1 MLYNTKCSI
10 FRLFLAILFG
20 FLFGCGSKEQTPTK
34 ATIGVFSQVLQEND
48 KVIESI
54 IKDAEN
60 VPDLM
65 ALMDAVE
72 KGKLI
77 VVEDGL
83 KRALEEESRILQD
96 ASKKGKDEFY
106 EAYSRFAEHISV
118 SMSTGGVQLE
128 DYNRFYCPM
137 VSKYWLARGTDIMN
151 PFAPEMRDCGE
162 IKN

>member
-1 MLYNTKCSI
+1 MVLVLS
-10 FRLFLAILFG
+10 FLI
-20 FLFGCGSKEQTPTK
+20 GCGSKEQVPTELSIQ
-34 ATIGVFSQVLQEND
+34 AFTQVLQEND

-54 IKDAEN
+54 IKDGES
-60 VPDLM
+60 VPDLT
-65 ALMDAVE
+65 ALLNAVE
-72 KGKLI
+72 KGKSI
-77 VVEDGL
+77 VIEDGL

-118 SMSTGGVQLE
+118 SMSTGGIQLAE
-128 DYNRFYCPM
+128 YNRFYCPM
-137 VSKYWLARGTDIMN
+137 VSKYWLARGTDIRN